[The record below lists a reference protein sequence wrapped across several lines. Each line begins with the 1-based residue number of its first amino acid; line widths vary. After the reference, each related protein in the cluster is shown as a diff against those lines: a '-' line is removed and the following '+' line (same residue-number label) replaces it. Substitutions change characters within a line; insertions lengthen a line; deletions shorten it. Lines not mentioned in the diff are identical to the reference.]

1 VSPHWKKGAGEIA
14 REVSAGQSAA
24 GEVVDAHLERVRTWE
39 PSVNALLARDEK
51 GAREKARAGHEGPLA
66 GVPFVAKDNL
76 CTRGVPTTCGSRIL
90 EPYVPPYDATVIARL
105 AAAGAILVAKGN
117 CDEFAMGSS
126 TENSAF
132 GPARNPY
139 DLTRVPGGS
148 SGGSAVATATGMA
161 AFALGSETGGSV
173 RQPASFTNLVGLK
186 PTYGRLSRY
195 GLVAFGSSL
204 DQIGIFAR
212 SVADCALVFSVA
224 AGPDENDMT
233 TRPDGAFRLEGFD
246 GSSAAAKG
254 LTVGVPRN
262 ILAEGLDPEVA
273 AAQVAA
279 EEALARAG
287 VQVKEV
293 HLVPPSA
300 CVATYYLI
308 ATAEASSN
316 LARFDG
322 VRYGYRSPEALDL
335 LSLYTK
341 TRGRGFGPE
350 VTRRILLGT
359 FALSAG
365 YYDAYYLLALKA
377 RHRIRADLSA
387 ALAGVDALLLPT
399 SPTPPFKIGEKA
411 QDPLAMYLSD
421 IFTIGANLAGV
432 PALNVPC
439 SFTGSGLPIGI
450 QLVGAAASEGTLFR
464 LGAAL
469 EGAIGGERRWPELP
483 VTAAAGGS
491 S

>member
-1 VSPHWKKGAGEIA
+1 MSEHWKK
-14 REVSAGQSAA
+14 SAA
-24 GEVVDAHLERVRTWE
+24 E
-39 PSVNALLARDEK
+39 LARDVAAGRVSAADVLDAHCAQADRWEPAVHALLTRDDERARRRASEK
-51 GAREKARAGHEGPLA
+51 LSGPLA

-76 CTRGVPTTCGSRIL
+76 CTRGLRTTCGSRIL
-90 EPYVPPYDATVIARL
+90 EPYTPPYDATVIARL
-105 AAAGAILVAKGN
+105 RAAGAVLYAKAN

-132 GPARNPY
+132 GPSRNPY
-139 DLTRVPGGS
+139 DTERVPGGS
-148 SGGSAVATATGMA
+148 SGGSAVATATGMS
-161 AFALGSETGGSV
+161 AFSLGSETGGSV

-204 DQIGIFAR
+204 DQVGVFAR
-212 SVADCALVFSVA
+212 SVSDCALVFSVM

-233 TRPDGAFRLEGFD
+233 TRPDGAFALAGLD
-246 GSSAAAKG
+246 LSAAGAKG

-262 ILAEGLDPEVA
+262 ILSEGLHPEVA
-273 AAQVAA
+273 AAQARAEAA
-279 EEALARAG
+279 LGKAG

-293 HLVPPSA
+293 HLVPPAA
-300 CVATYYLI
+300 CVATYYLL

-322 VRYGYRSPEALDL
+322 VRYGFRAQPDDDL

-341 TRGRGFGPE
+341 TRGQGFGPE

-359 FALSAG
+359 FALSSG
-365 YYDAYYLLALKA
+365 YYDAYYRKALQA
-377 RHRIRADLSA
+377 RRRIRGDLMA
-387 ALAGVDALLLPT
+387 ALSGVDALLLPT
-399 SPTPPFKIGEKA
+399 APTPAFRLGEKA
-411 QDPLAMYLSD
+411 MDPLAMYLSD

-432 PALNVPC
+432 PALSVPC
-439 SFTGSGLPIGI
+439 GFTADGLPVGA
-450 QLVGAAASEGTLFR
+450 QLVGPALGEGTLFR

-469 EGAIGGERRWPELP
+469 EGALGGERRWPEL
-483 VTAAAGGS
+483 GS
-491 S
+491 

>member
-1 VSPHWKKGAGEIA
+1 VTPHWKKSAGAIA
-14 REVSAGQSAA
+14 REVAAQPGTASAVL
-24 GEVVDAHLERVRTWE
+24 EAHLERISAWD
-39 PSVNALLARDEK
+39 PSVHALLARDEQ
-51 GAREKARAGHEGPLA
+51 GARAKAKAARGGPLA

-76 CTRGVPTTCGSRIL
+76 CTRGVPTTCGSKIL

-105 AAAGAILVAKGN
+105 AAAGAVLVAKAN

-132 GPARNPY
+132 GTSRNPY

-204 DQIGIFAR
+204 DQIGIFGR
-212 SVADCALVFSVA
+212 TVADCALVFAVA

-233 TRPDGAFRLEGFD
+233 TRPDGAFSLD
-246 GSSAAAKG
+246 GLDLSPAAGKG

-262 ILAEGLDPEVA
+262 ILREGLDPEVA
-273 AAQVAA
+273 AAQAAA
-279 EEALARAG
+279 EEALGRAG
-287 VQVKEV
+287 VRVKEV
-293 HLVPPSA
+293 HLVPPAA

-322 VRYGYRSPEALDL
+322 VRYGYRASDATDL
-335 LSLYTK
+335 LALYTK

-365 YYDAYYLLALKA
+365 YYDAYYRLALQA
-377 RHRIRADLSA
+377 RRRIREDLAA
-387 ALAGVDALLLPT
+387 ALDGVDALLLPT
-399 SPTPPFKIGEKA
+399 SPTPPFAIGEKA

-439 SFTGSGLPIGI
+439 SFTGSGLPIGV
-450 QLVGAAASEGTLFR
+450 QLVGAAAAEGTLFR

-483 VTAAAGGS
+483 S
-491 S
+491 